1 MAKDF
6 RGKQDAGLF
15 KKIEND
21 DYMRSAVIECY
32 ETLTEILL
40 GLLVEEEDKKWEC
53 FLYNLLSL
61 YLDIKT

>member
-1 MAKDF
+1 MAKVF

-40 GLLVEEEDKKWEC
+40 GLLVEEEDKK
-53 FLYNLLSL
+53 
-61 YLDIKT
+61 